1 MSVDY
6 SKFLY
11 LALLGKETGQKKLEF
26 YTFLRFDSHAFKTL
40 SDWWDNQFTIANQ
53 NICSSEDETKSN
65 TCFSSVLF
73 K

>member
-26 YTFLRFDSHAFKTL
+26 YTFYDSTVMPLKPCRT
-40 SDWWDNQFTIANQ
+40 
-53 NICSSEDETKSN
+53 DETIS
-65 TCFSSVLF
+65 LL
-73 K
+73 

>member
-26 YTFLRFDSHAFKTL
+26 YTFLRFDSHAFKNPVGL
-40 SDWWDNQFTIANQ
+40 MRQ
-53 NICSSEDETKSN
+53 
-65 TCFSSVLF
+65 SVYYS
-73 K
+73 

>member
-26 YTFLRFDSHAFKTL
+26 LHF
-40 SDWWDNQFTIANQ
+40 FTIRQ
-53 NICSSEDETKSN
+53 SC
-65 TCFSSVLF
+65 L
-73 K
+73 

>member
-26 YTFLRFDSHAFKTL
+26 YTFLRFDSHAYKPCRT
-40 SDWWDNQFTIANQ
+40 
-53 NICSSEDETKSN
+53 DETIS
-65 TCFSSVLF
+65 LL
-73 K
+73 